1 VHEVDLLVQALDLRL
16 QVALVDSHT
25 EEVDSHAEQ
34 VDSHTEEVDSHTEE
48 VDAYTEE
55 VDLHLLLLELLR
67 RRHLHLTQP
76 PPLHLR
82 LQHNK
87 FNTPTYIIKKR
98 SCVEGVGKIRVNGL
112 GVVGVRR
119 IQV

>member
-1 VHEVDLLVQALDLRL
+1 MQALDLRL

-55 VDLHLLLLELLR
+55 VDSHAEEVDLHLLLRELLR
-67 RRHLHLTQP
+67 RRHLHLTQ
-76 PPLHLR
+76 PLHLR

-87 FNTPTYIIKKR
+87 FNTPTYINKKR
-98 SCVEGVGKIRVNGL
+98 SS
-112 GVVGVRR
+112 
-119 IQV
+119 